1 MHTAAIFQ
9 NSPISL
15 FVLHRERHTAIMLK
29 KFIKE
34 NVKNKLHSNYIFL
47 KTSDIRWDT
56 AFKRHTGRPFSKN
69 YARDYIFQ
77 DEGRHKATYDN
88 QNAHRQFFRS
98 IIFILFFLK
107 ECEQMH
113 SYQKTPSEIS
123 YFKSSR
129 QEKYTLAHE
138 N

>member
-34 NVKNKLHSNYIFL
+34 NVKKGLHSNYIFL

-77 DEGRHKATYDN
+77 DEERHKATHDN

-98 IIFILFFLK
+98 IIFILFFI

-123 YFKSSR
+123 YFTSL
-129 QEKYTLAHE
+129 QQDKYTLAHE

>member
-15 FVLHRERHTAIMLK
+15 FVLHRERHTAVMLK
-29 KFIKE
+29 KCIKE
-34 NVKNKLHSNYIFL
+34 NVKKGLHSNYIFL

-56 AFKRHTGRPFSKN
+56 AFKRHTGRPFSEN

-77 DEGRHKATYDN
+77 DEERHKATHDN
-88 QNAHRQFFRS
+88 QNVHRQFFRS
-98 IIFILFFLK
+98 IIFILFFI

-123 YFKSSR
+123 YFTSL
-129 QEKYTLAHE
+129 QQDKYTLAHE